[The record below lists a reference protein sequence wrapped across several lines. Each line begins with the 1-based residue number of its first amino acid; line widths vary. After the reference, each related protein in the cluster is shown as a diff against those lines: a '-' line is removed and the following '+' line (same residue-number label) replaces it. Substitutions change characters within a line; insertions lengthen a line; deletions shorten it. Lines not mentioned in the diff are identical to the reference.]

1 MHTTTNTLYRLD
13 TMPRI
18 KTGRMPGWRMT
29 TSGLGGPVARVFTA
43 SQVMG
48 YADYLKVRPNSLRVS
63 RNEIAD
69 GPFYQNGGCD
79 DFQRG
84 DGYEE
89 SDNDGLDLLVVCH
102 AICTK
107 RQRSRA
113 AARQREAENWLKA
126 EKRIVEILSGDGTSF
141 TCQCSTKQSVS
152 VRHISTEG
160 YFVKDIPMCPCGM
173 SSSLLLRNGYFP
185 SSPIKPRT
193 IFSVRLLRLFH
204 EQSIRG
210 KMSRYAWSEGLR
222 AAHEFELGKD
232 IQPFNKLLRTSYHHW
247 VAVNNEVQARTSL
260 YLQTLEQDSPPWF
273 PEKLQNM
280 CPACFYTKD
289 DPAET
294 DNAATLTMD
303 GNLQHKRFKDV
314 NPEFEVFKPRVF
326 VNFGQQDYTTAQTAS
341 GSTDEAQDGGCSNQ
355 FKATGGWKKSE
366 LSTLGKKNLDE
377 SGLMGVT
384 CTHGIGLRYLNMH
397 RSRER
402 HTHGIALLDHI
413 LDESELDIR
422 LCYDVGC
429 VFGPAIPR
437 LLPLEKANR
446 VITAIGRF
454 HIYAHQYGCHI
465 QWNATRTK
473 GFACTSGENC
483 EPNWSLMSHMV
494 APNRVSSGPRRMQ
507 NIDAFT
513 IYNSARSL
521 RVFGQTLKRRW
532 ERMLA
537 IHRKES
543 QVLKETIGK
552 IVPWRK
558 DKAGNTHPRKSITL
572 VYLVEQ
578 AADQL
583 KYYKE
588 YNG

>member
-1 MHTTTNTLYRLD
+1 
-13 TMPRI
+13 MPRI
-18 KTGRMPGWRMT
+18 QTRRVPGLRAV
-29 TSGLGGPVARVFTA
+29 TSGLRGPVTRTFSAA
-43 SQVMG
+43 QEIG
-48 YADYLKVRPNSLRVS
+48 YADYLRVRPNRLGALSQTQIEDDPL
-63 RNEIAD
+63 
-69 GPFYQNGGCD
+69 YQSGDCD
-79 DFQRG
+79 DLRHREWY
-84 DGYEE
+84 DEP
-89 SDNDGLDLLVVCH
+89 DNDNDEAVPAVCQ
-102 AICTK
+102 AIRTK
-107 RQRSRA
+107 RQRLRA
-113 AARQREAENWLKA
+113 AARQQEAENWLKA
-126 EKRIVEILSGDGTSF
+126 ENRIVEILSQDGTSF
-141 TCQCSTKQSVS
+141 SCRCSTRQTIS

-160 YFVKDIPMCPCGM
+160 YIVKDIPMCPCGL

-222 AAHEFELGKD
+222 AAHEFELGKV

-247 VAVNNEVQARTSL
+247 VAVNNEVQVRTSL
-260 YLQTLEQDSPPWF
+260 YLQTLEPNSPPWDL
-273 PEKLQNM
+273 EKLQNM
-280 CPACFYTKD
+280 CPACFYTRD
-289 DPAET
+289 DPAEA
-294 DNAATLTMD
+294 DDAATLCMD
-303 GNLQHKRFKDV
+303 GNLQHKRFKDT
-314 NPEFEVFKPRVF
+314 NPEFEVFRPRVF
-326 VNFGQQDYTTAQTAS
+326 VNFGQRDYTTAQT
-341 GSTDEAQDGGCSNQ
+341 GNPDEVEDDGCSNR
-355 FKATGGWKKSE
+355 FKATGGWRKSE

-397 RSRER
+397 RSGER
-402 HTHGIALLDHI
+402 HTHGIALLENI
-413 LDESELDIR
+413 LDESELEIR

-429 VFGPAIPR
+429 VFGPAIQR

-446 VITAIGRF
+446 ITTAIGRF

-473 GFACTSGENC
+473 GFACTSGESC
-483 EPNWSLMSHMV
+483 EPNWYLMSHMV

-537 IHRKES
+537 VHEKES
-543 QVLKETIGK
+543 QVLNETIGK
-552 IVPWRK
+552 IVPLRK
-558 DKAGNTHPRKSITL
+558 DKAGNTHPRKTVTL
-572 VYLVEQ
+572 EYLDEQ

-588 YNG
+588 YNGLVLARSYSLLHS